1 MKIMMFAHG
10 GCLNRGCEA
19 IARSTSKMIKENI
32 NTAYIS
38 VASLRKESDTALEY
52 VNDIFDGSCI
62 NESLN
67 IFEKMRVFYE
77 LKILK
82 SEDYILKKRY
92 LNTIRKIGD
101 FDLFLSIGGDNY
113 CYGEQEWLYVIDKN
127 IKKKKKK
134 LVLWACSIGE
144 EDISE
149 KKIKDLCKFDLILA
163 RESLTYDVLKSKGL
177 NNVKLLADPA
187 FTMENEELPLP
198 KGWKENDTIGL
209 NFSPLVLKRNKESK
223 SAINQL
229 IEHILSK
236 TQSVIALT
244 PHVMENDID
253 NNDYELLKEIYEKY
267 KNNNRV
273 ILLPDN
279 LNAVQY
285 KGYIARMRF
294 FIGARTHAT
303 IAAYSNKVPTMV
315 LGYSIKSRGI
325 AKDLFGEEKLVLG
338 INDIS
343 NVEKLTSGFDE
354 LLRDENEIITTLE
367 KRIPEIKK
375 MSYKGVEYLK
385 ELFN

>member
-149 KKIKDLCKFDLILA
+149 KKN
-163 RESLTYDVLKSKGL
+163 KG
-177 NNVKLLADPA
+177 
-187 FTMENEELPLP
+187 FM
-198 KGWKENDTIGL
+198 
-209 NFSPLVLKRNKESK
+209 
-223 SAINQL
+223 
-229 IEHILSK
+229 
-236 TQSVIALT
+236 
-244 PHVMENDID
+244 
-253 NNDYELLKEIYEKY
+253 
-267 KNNNRV
+267 
-273 ILLPDN
+273 
-279 LNAVQY
+279 
-285 KGYIARMRF
+285 
-294 FIGARTHAT
+294 
-303 IAAYSNKVPTMV
+303 
-315 LGYSIKSRGI
+315 
-325 AKDLFGEEKLVLG
+325 
-338 INDIS
+338 
-343 NVEKLTSGFDE
+343 
-354 LLRDENEIITTLE
+354 
-367 KRIPEIKK
+367 
-375 MSYKGVEYLK
+375 
-385 ELFN
+385 